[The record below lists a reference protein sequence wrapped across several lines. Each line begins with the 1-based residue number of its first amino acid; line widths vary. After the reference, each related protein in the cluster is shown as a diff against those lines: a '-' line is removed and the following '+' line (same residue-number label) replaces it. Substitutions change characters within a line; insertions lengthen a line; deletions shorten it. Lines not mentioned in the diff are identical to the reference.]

1 MCLPLPASP
10 KQVCNRVSYAM
21 LTPAS
26 APDGNGVPAAAEQ
39 AAWSRRCGA
48 GCCTRPARAGHACS
62 RSWRLRGTWRRRSR
76 SCTSPASAWW
86 LPASVQQAELACLT
100 CSCAL
105 ALSRRVH
112 GGPAGPA
119 EPAAL
124 LCCSWRVHKVLAGRL
139 PLTGRLPLAHVWH
152 THLSELLHKLQ
163 RS

>member
-26 APDGNGVPAAAEQ
+26 APDGNGVPAA
-39 AAWSRRCGA
+39 
-48 GCCTRPARAGHACS
+48 
-62 RSWRLRGTWRRRSR
+62 
-76 SCTSPASAWW
+76 
-86 LPASVQQAELACLT
+86 
-100 CSCAL
+100 
-105 ALSRRVH
+105 
-112 GGPAGPA
+112 A